1 MNMRAVFGRW
11 AARPRL
17 SREVLA
23 LGLAAMLALAGFALL
38 VRQAT
43 RPQAT
48 AGSGQSAQEPPPA
61 AVSTRVVCSLSNDDA
76 RAALVQGADGG
87 FPVSLAGR
95 TYWLFGDTLLLPQS
109 GKQIQPNS
117 IAWSDGTDATGCPKL
132 TYHTE
137 GGSAAP
143 FIEKDGSLTVWPLGP
158 WGVDDHTFDFYTA
171 YVYGSGPYA
180 YWIGEIGL
188 ARIDVRTMQ
197 VTTLARKLFDASSGF
212 ASQVIGAQPVKIED
226 DGLLRVV
233 LESLDHRELLAR
245 VAPDAVARA
254 DAYEFWDGSGWSKS
268 TADAAPLWQLPQPQD
283 DVQRLATFENGAS
296 IAWNQALGRYVAV
309 LNTGF
314 SSIGVRTAERLE
326 GPWSDP
332 VPLMDCL
339 TFAQPAVPTCYSP
352 VQHPE
357 LAGDDGLQLFVTV
370 TRMRQ
375 YDTVMVE
382 IDLAPPAAK

>member
-11 AARPRL
+11 AARPRF
-17 SREVLA
+17 SREVVAVTFAALLA
-23 LGLAAMLALAGFALL
+23 LTGFVLI

-48 AGSGQSAQEPPPA
+48 ADTGQLAPPPV
-61 AVSTRVVCSLSNDDA
+61 AVSSRVVCSLSNDDA

-87 FPVSLAGR
+87 ISVSAGKR

-117 IAWSDGTDATGCPKL
+117 IAWSDVTAAPGCPKL
-132 TYHTE
+132 TYYTE

-143 FIEKDGSLTVWPLGP
+143 FIEKDGALTVWPSGP
-158 WGVDDHTFDFYTA
+158 WPVDDHTFDFYTV

-180 YWIGEIGL
+180 YWIGEVGL
-188 ARIDVRTMQ
+188 AQIDVTTMR

-212 ASQVIGAQPVKIED
+212 PSQIIGAQPVKLES
-226 DGLLRVV
+226 DGMLRVV
-233 LESLDHRELLAR
+233 LESLDHAELLAR
-245 VAPDAVARA
+245 VAPGNIGKA

-268 TADAAPLWQLPQPQD
+268 AAEAAPLWQLPQTQD

-296 IAWNQALGRYVAV
+296 IAWNAALGRYVAV

-352 VQHPE
+352 IQHPQ
-357 LAGDDGLQLFVTV
+357 LAGEDGLRLFVTV

-382 IDLAPPAAK
+382 IDLAPPKAR